1 MADFPDFDSHLSAD
15 DPAAD
20 FLAREQS
27 ELAGLEEFDTT
38 NNETDQ
44 GSCYILWS

>member
-1 MADFPDFDSHLSAD
+1 MSGFDAFEGTFGEEV

-27 ELAGLEEFDTT
+27 ELAGLDDDNFGEVPRET
-38 NNETDQ
+38 NQ
-44 GSCYILWS
+44 GM